1 MSPFVPEILL
11 ALSAPLLFLHARRE
25 RGAHSALAFFAG
37 GAALGLFREPLFTLL
52 TGLYSYAP
60 GTANFFGVPL
70 YLAFGYTA
78 PFYVGAC
85 LARDLLPER
94 AGAAAR
100 FLSGGALAALVALP
114 IEVVAIQPETRWWTW
129 HFTPAHALFSS
140 PALVLLGWFLSAT
153 LFLAAA
159 AAVDARVRPS
169 RRALALVALVPIL
182 VAVQSALL
190 LLSRAAIP
198 LFR

>member
-1 MSPFVPEILL
+1 MRPFVPEILL

-25 RGAHSALAFFAG
+25 RGTASAVAFFAA
-37 GAALGLFREPLFTLL
+37 GAVLGLFREPLFTRL

-60 GTANFFGVPL
+60 GTIGFLGVPL

-78 PFYVGAC
+78 PFYAGSC
-85 LARDLLPER
+85 LARDLAPR

-100 FLSGGALAALVALP
+100 VVLGGALAALAALP
-114 IEVVAIQPETRWWTW
+114 VEVVAIQPETRWWTW

-159 AAVDARVRPS
+159 EAVDARVRPG
-169 RRALALVALVPIL
+169 RRAAALVALVPIA
-182 VAVQSALL
+182 VAAQSALL
-190 LLSRAAIP
+190 LLARATIP
-198 LFR
+198 FFR